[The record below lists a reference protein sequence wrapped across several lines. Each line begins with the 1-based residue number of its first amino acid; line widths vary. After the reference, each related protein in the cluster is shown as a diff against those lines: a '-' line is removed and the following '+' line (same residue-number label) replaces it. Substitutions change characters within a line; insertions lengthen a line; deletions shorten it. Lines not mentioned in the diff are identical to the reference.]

1 MSDPVKPAKRGVSI
15 GEGIGLAALFVSA
28 LGLWNSWRGDDKPGP
43 TEVVEKKAAVPLV
56 LRGRVEDDGERLVI
70 EPVEAAHAIDSLRFT
85 FASGK
90 TVETGSNGTL
100 SAGEVQEALPEGT
113 EKTDGQIMATVTAR
127 YVEAGEERQSKRR
140 YAIRYRWAGGALFAG
155 KSLRIVDF
163 RRA

>member
-1 MSDPVKPAKRGVSI
+1 MSEPAKGKSRVSI
-15 GEGIGLAALFVSA
+15 GEGIALAALFVSA
-28 LGLWNSWRGDDKPGP
+28 LGLWNSWRESERAGP

-70 EPVEAAHAIDSLRFT
+70 EPVEAAHALDSLSFA

-90 TVETGSNGTL
+90 TVEAGGNGLL
-100 SAGEVQEALPEGT
+100 SAGEVQDALPDGT
-113 EKTDGQIMATVTAR
+113 EKTDGQILATVTAH
-127 YVEAGEERQSKRR
+127 YVEAGKERESKRR
-140 YAIRYRWAGGALFAG
+140 YAIRYGWAGGALFAG